1 MLLDSLGVRCT
12 PEVTQTES
20 LYLLPWRNFLSV
32 VAPRLSNQWAAWFD
46 WQYRSEGRLAQYI
59 QSETDV
65 VGFFSQ
71 FLLWLIASFNFNSIA
86 VKH

>member
-1 MLLDSLGVRCT
+1 MFYSLGARCT
-12 PEVTQTES
+12 HEVTQMES
-20 LYLLPWRNFLSV
+20 LYLLHRLHFLSV
-32 VAPRLSNQWAAWFD
+32 VAPRLSSRWAAWFD
-46 WQYRSEGRLAQYI
+46 WQHCFEGRCAQCI

-65 VGFFSQ
+65 AFFFQ